1 MSNVKQREVAAE
13 FTKAERKTLREL
25 SGTTYEAE
33 AHLML
38 EELDA
43 EFQSWRT
50 GEMESSEL
58 LRAIHEFHQ
67 HQSRELWSMYQG
79 LKEPDIVA
87 RGLALGLLREAVSEE
102 IRTKLAPLIE
112 LYEKNN
118 R

>member
-1 MSNVKQREVAAE
+1 VTSEY
-13 FTKAERKTLREL
+13 TKAERKALREL

-79 LKEPDIVA
+79 LEEPDIVA
-87 RGLALGLLREAVSEE
+87 RGIALGLLKEPLSEE
-102 IRTKLAPLIE
+102 LRTKLAPLIE
-112 LYEKNN
+112 LYEKSN

>member
-1 MSNVKQREVAAE
+1 MQREVTSE
-13 FTKAERKTLREL
+13 FTKSERKALREL

-79 LKEPDIVA
+79 LEEPDIVA
-87 RGLALGLLREAVSEE
+87 RGIALGLLKEPLSEE
-102 IRTKLAPLIE
+102 LRTKLAPLIE
-112 LYEKNN
+112 LYEKSN

>member
-1 MSNVKQREVAAE
+1 VTSE

-25 SGTTYEAE
+25 SGTAYEAG

-38 EELDA
+38 KELDA
-43 EFQSWRT
+43 EFRSWRT
-50 GEMESSEL
+50 GEMESSDL
-58 LRAIHEFHQ
+58 LRALHEFHQ

-87 RGLALGLLREAVSEE
+87 RGIALGLLKEPVSEE
-102 IRTKLAPLIE
+102 LRTKLAPLIE
-112 LYEKNN
+112 LYEKSN